1 MKSPLP
7 RLLLLLALAAPVV
20 LVGRPAGA
28 VRPQQ
33 TGWVSVRTQ
42 HFLIEGGAGEAEL
55 RGAAARLEEYRAA
68 FSHLI
73 PGEHFGATVPTVI
86 VVFPDDAAY
95 APFKPRFGGQVARG
109 VAGYFQPGTDVNY
122 ITLARDGD
130 LSLDNSTLLHE
141 YTHLLVNNRFR
152 AAPLWL
158 KEGLAEFYST
168 ARLSSD
174 GRRLTLGEAPERRPR
189 DLRKRELMPLATLLA
204 LDQNSNVYAEP
215 AQRSLFYAQAWA
227 LVHYLSES
235 RGGRFGGRGNALAR
249 FTDLLSEGGRVEDA
263 LRESFGLSVAELET
277 GLAIYVRRGRYK
289 AGVEEFSR
297 PLDFDLE
304 LSARTLSEAEVAAR
318 LGDLLLHTDREEDA
332 DAYLTRAVSLDPK
345 LASARAALG
354 ALRLRQNR
362 AAEARTHLRAAVE
375 ADPRNHFAHHLL
387 ADALN
392 REGTADI
399 ERITPKEFE
408 ERTEEIRAELRRALA
423 LAPSFVESYKLL
435 AAVEIERG
443 DRYEEA
449 ASLLAGAQALAPRRA
464 DLGLMRAHA
473 LMLSGRFEEAQ
484 RAAEPYAAAV
494 QEERVRA
501 QAAALL
507 KRIQTRREQAAAASR
522 EANEL
527 PPGSDA
533 PAQPCDIPRRGGP
546 QHKRLRFEGVQVC
559 GRLAEIEC
567 AEPGVVFRVE
577 TASGAT
583 LRLRAEDLRRVR
595 FVTYTTEVRTGPV
608 SCGPR
613 ERADHVL
620 ITYRSRADGQQPFDG
635 EALAVE
641 FIPENWNP

>member
-20 LVGRPAGA
+20 LLGRTAVA
-28 VRPQQ
+28 VRPEQ
-33 TGWVSVRTQ
+33 TGWTSVRTRN
-42 HFLIEGGAGEAEL
+42 FLVEGGAGEAEL

-68 FSHLI
+68 FMHLI
-73 PGEHFGATVPTVI
+73 PGEHFGAGIPTVI

-130 LSLDNSTLLHE
+130 LSLDGSTLLHE
-141 YTHLLVNNRFR
+141 YTHLLLNNRFR
-152 AAPLWL
+152 VAPLWL

-168 ARLSSD
+168 ARLSAD

-189 DLRKRELMPLATLLA
+189 ELRKRELMPLAALLA
-204 LDQNSNVYAEP
+204 LDQTSAVYADP
-215 AQRSLFYAQAWA
+215 AQRGLFYAQSWA

-235 RGGRFGGRGNALAR
+235 RGGRFGARGDALAH
-249 FTDLLSEGGRVEDA
+249 FTDLLAEGARMEEA
-263 LRESFGLSVAELET
+263 LRDSFGLSVAELEA
-277 GLAIYVRRGRYK
+277 GLATYVRRGRYK
-289 AGVEEFSR
+289 ADVEEFGK
-297 PLDFDLE
+297 PLDFDTE

-332 DAYLTRAVSLDPK
+332 DAYLTRAVTLDARR
-345 LASARAALG
+345 ASARVSLG
-354 ALRLRQNR
+354 TLRLRQNR
-362 AAEARTHLRAAVE
+362 ATEARTHLRVAVE
-375 ADPRNHFAHHLL
+375 ADPRNHLAHYLL

-408 ERTEEIRAELRRALA
+408 ERTEEIRSELRRALE
-423 LAPSFVESYKLL
+423 LAPRFVESYKLL
-435 AAVEIERG
+435 AAVELERG

-449 ASLLAGAQALAPRRA
+449 AVLLAGAQALAPRRA
-464 DLGLMRAHA
+464 DLGLMRAQA
-473 LMLSGRFEEAQ
+473 LMLGGRFEEAL
-484 RAAEPYAAAV
+484 RAAEPYAATG
-494 QEERVRA
+494 QDERVRA

-507 KRIQTRREQAAAASR
+507 KRIETRREQAAAASR

-527 PPGSDA
+527 APGADA
-533 PAQPCDIPRRGGP
+533 PAQPCDIPLRGGP
-546 QHKRLRFEGVQVC
+546 QQKRLRFEGAQVC

-583 LRLRAEDLRRVR
+583 LRLRAEDMKRVR
-595 FVTYTTEVRTGPV
+595 FITYTTEVKTGPV

-613 ERADHVL
+613 QRADHVL
-620 ITYRSRADGQQPFDG
+620 ITYRSRRDDQQPFDG